1 MFYFLC
7 MHFLKFRAFS
17 EFQNMYASPLDG
29 SALHLCMLSSPGD
42 PRAGGGW
49 IGGNVDHIWSALVH
63 LQRMF
68 ACVCHILCGLRRAR
82 RHRAAH
88 LCTLLL
94 HVLLFSPLPLPCSFR
109 ESRRSLLP
117 PSSPLSQRDATAY
130 RSVCQNQRCLGN
142 PSRIPAVDQETGK
155 WAVWGSMDGYA
166 ETQLLF
172 D

>member
-1 MFYFLC
+1 MELS
-7 MHFLKFRAFS
+7 LGVGGV
-17 EFQNMYASPLDG
+17 G
-29 SALHLCMLSSPGD
+29 S
-42 PRAGGGW
+42 GGGQTQMTAEAPSE
-49 IGGNVDHIWSALVH
+49 VPSSTSSECLLVFVTSSVACAAL
-63 LQRMF
+63 
-68 ACVCHILCGLRRAR
+68 AR
-82 RHRAAH
+82 RHCTAH
-88 LCTLLL
+88 PCTLLL
-94 HVLLFSPLPLPCSFR
+94 HVLLFSPSPPPCSFR

>member
-1 MFYFLC
+1 
-7 MHFLKFRAFS
+7 MHCTCVCGARRGIP
-17 EFQNMYASPLDG
+17 EG
-29 SALHLCMLSSPGD
+29 
-42 PRAGGGW
+42 GGGW
-49 IGGNVDHIWSALVH
+49 GEPGPHLKCPRP

-94 HVLLFSPLPLPCSFR
+94 HVLLFSPSPPPCSFR